1 MALFTTSLPRGLTG
15 SRFSKRALGL
25 AMGGVTIVGAAGFAG
40 LASVPASATAVSSD
54 NPCAAVHITAAR
66 ATGEA
71 PGAGIIGALVTLV
84 QNGSHQTVS
93 TSSVNYPAALLTY
106 ANSTAQG
113 DSALKSMLQSQETTC
128 PNQKQVLVG
137 YSQGAQLVGDVLGG
151 GGGGVLGATSAPVTA
166 AVAGKVVAVIQM
178 GDPRH
183 LPNQSFNVGT
193 GSGATGLFP
202 RGANQSL
209 APFAAKIQSYCDTG
223 DPFCAGGANIAVHL
237 NYTDKYDNAAESF
250 ILGKIGG

>member
-1 MALFTTSLPRGLTG
+1 MAGFRSTLPALGGHR
-15 SRFSKRALGL
+15 SVRRALAV
-25 AMGGVTIVGAAGFAG
+25 AMVGATITLGAGIGASPAG
-40 LASVPASATAVSSD
+40 AVASSGSG
-54 NPCAAVHITAAR
+54 CAAVNIIAAR

-84 QNGSHQTVS
+84 QNASKQTVS
-93 TSSVNYPAALLTY
+93 TASVNYPAALLTY

-113 DSALKSMLQSQETTC
+113 DSALKSQLTSQEQSC

-151 GGGGVLGATSAPVTA
+151 GGGGVLGATSAPVSS
-166 AVAGKVVAVIQM
+166 GGGGQ
-178 GDPRH
+178 GRGRDPDGRSPAPAEPVLQRRH
-183 LPNQSFNVGT
+183 RFGRDRPVP
-193 GSGATGLFP
+193 A
-202 RGANQSL
+202 GANQSL

-223 DPFCAGGANIAVHL
+223 DPFCAGGANLGVHL
-237 NYTDKYDNAAESF
+237 NYTNKYDNAAESF